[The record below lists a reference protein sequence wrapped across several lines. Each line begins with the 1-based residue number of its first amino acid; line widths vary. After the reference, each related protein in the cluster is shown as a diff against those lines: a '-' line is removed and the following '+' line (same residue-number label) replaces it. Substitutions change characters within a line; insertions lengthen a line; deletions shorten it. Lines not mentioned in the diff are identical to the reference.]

1 MKQLF
6 LNPAVRKLS
15 LFFALALA
23 LVVLA
28 IYLIGIGG
36 GSGNDSDRSDFEV
49 GLRTQE
55 VTEKRI
61 ALYWDLIDGAREYE
75 VYRAIGEGGE
85 RTRIYS
91 GSGNTFADARHSP
104 DRLYT
109 YWIRVIFADNTSH
122 ESGPKYVPAGSP
134 LPPPPRPPEPPAVS
148 PTSGEDFA
156 QFRVKVSGDDIDNV
170 IVERKGPG
178 EADFRQIKILAPSE
192 TAFTDAGLQPGTRYE
207 YRFFASAG
215 GNLSRAKTVKVSTKK
230 QRTPPPPPPPDSL
243 REIKPVLLPPLAA
256 VDDKGDN
263 FVKLSWNYQNGY
275 VEQVIIERKA
285 ASARKFA
292 ELVTLSAGE
301 KVFTDYSVE
310 PGNTYQYQFKIA
322 YKGQSSNPGQM
333 LAVEIP
339 RKPDKELGIS
349 GPDLTGNK
357 DYFRK
362 GEAAFKSGNFG
373 EAESNLSKVQKP
385 AGEIEQRKEY
395 LKARIYLG
403 QIALKRASYRD
414 AVSYLQE
421 AAQIQSNRPD
431 VYYWLANA
439 SLGLEDYHSAIGFF
453 DKVYLYKLNLS
464 RETGKE
470 AIFNTDYGIIVSYY
484 HLWQNESDET
494 QKTAHQQ
501 ECVNR
506 AEHFLRKYPAGQSI
520 GPENDFQLKRKNVE
534 IYQQNL
540 ITR

>member
-1 MKQLF
+1 MKQIF

-15 LFFALALA
+15 LFFVLALA

-28 IYLIGIGG
+28 IILIIPP
-36 GSGNDSDRSDFEV
+36 SPPQDELDSAFDV

-91 GSGNTFADARHSP
+91 GSGNTHADTRHSP
-104 DRLYT
+104 DKLYT

-122 ESGPKYVPAGSP
+122 EDGPKYVPPGNA
-134 LPPPPRPPEPPAVS
+134 PPPPRPPEPPAIS
-148 PTSGEDFA
+148 STSGKDFA
-156 QFRVKVSGDDIDNV
+156 QFRIRVSGDAIDDV
-170 IVERKGPG
+170 IVERKDPA
-178 EADFRQIKILAPSE
+178 EAGFRQIKILASTE
-192 TAFTDAGLQPGTRYE
+192 TAFTDSGLQPGTRYE

-215 GNLSRAKTVKVSTKK
+215 GNLSRAKTVTVTTGKEKK
-230 QRTPPPPPPPDSL
+230 ITPPPPPIDPSPGT
-243 REIKPVLLPPLAA
+243 KPVLLPPVAA
-256 VDDKGDN
+256 VGDKGDN
-263 FVKLSWNYQNGY
+263 FVKLSWNYQNAY
-275 VEQVIIERKA
+275 VEQVTIERKT
-285 ASARKFA
+285 ASAKKFV

-301 KVFTDYSVE
+301 KVFTDYNVE
-310 PGNTYQYQFKIA
+310 PGNTYHYQLKIA
-322 YKGQSSNPGQM
+322 YKGQASKAGEIIP
-333 LAVEIP
+333 VEIA
-339 RKPDKELGIS
+339 RKPDKEPEIS

-362 GEAAFKSGNFG
+362 GEAAFKSGNHG

-395 LKARIYLG
+395 LAARIYLG
-403 QIALKRASYRD
+403 QIELRRANYRD
-414 AVSYLQE
+414 AISYLQE

-431 VYYWLANA
+431 VYYWLGNA

-484 HLWQNESDET
+484 HLWQNETDET
-494 QKTAHQQ
+494 QKIAHEQ

-506 AEHFLRKYPAGQSI
+506 AEHFLRKYPPGQSI
-520 GPENDFQLKRKNVE
+520 GPEKDYQLKRKNVE

-540 ITR
+540 ISR

>member
-36 GSGNDSDRSDFEV
+36 GSSNAGKTPGFEV
-49 GLRTQE
+49 ELRTAHI
-55 VTEKRI
+55 TETKI
-61 ALYWDLIDGAREYE
+61 VLNWDLIDNAREYE
-75 VYRAIGEGGE
+75 VYRAIGEGE
-85 RTRIYS
+85 RTRIYN
-91 GSGNTFADARHSP
+91 GSGNTFSDARHSP
-104 DRLYT
+104 GQTYT
-109 YWIRVIFADNTSH
+109 YWIRVVFANNTSH
-122 ESGPKYVPAGSP
+122 ESSPKYVLPIGS
-134 LPPPPRPPEPPAVS
+134 PPPPPPPPGPPAVS
-148 PTSGEDFA
+148 PTAGKDFA
-156 QFRVKVSGDDIDNV
+156 QFRIRVSGDDIDNV
-170 IVERKGPG
+170 IVERKDPG

-215 GNLSRAKTVKVSTKK
+215 GNLSRAKAVTVTTPKE
-230 QRTPPPPPPPDSL
+230 RTSQ
-243 REIKPVLLPPLAA
+243 KTTTTTTTTTTPVLLPPIAA

-285 ASARKFA
+285 PSGNRFA
-292 ELVTLSAGE
+292 GLVTLGAGE
-301 KVFTDYSVE
+301 KSFTDYNVE

-322 YKGQSSNPGQM
+322 YKGQSSKPGQM

-339 RKPDKELGIS
+339 RKPDKEPEIS

-362 GEAAFKSGNFG
+362 GEAAFKSGNYG

-395 LKARIYLG
+395 LNARIYLG
-403 QIALKRASYRD
+403 QIALKRANYRG
-414 AVSYLQE
+414 AMNYLQE

-453 DKVYLYKLNLS
+453 EKVHLYKLNLS

-501 ECVNR
+501 ECVNL
-506 AEHFLRKYPAGQSI
+506 AEHFLRKYPPGQSI
-520 GPENDFQLKRKNVE
+520 GPEKDFQLKRKNVE